1 MSSNR
6 ILIAIA
12 SERSGLRPIRDLIS
26 SLLRICSFPHLSGFF
41 CLITSSSSM
50 IKSLS
55 SLSITISCIFQ
66 LSITD

>member
-1 MSSNR
+1 M
-6 ILIAIA
+6 
-12 SERSGLRPIRDLIS
+12 IS

-66 LSITD
+66 LSIICCNSK